1 MKTNWD
7 LTVFYK
13 DFDDPEFKDDLARLP
28 KEIDAFT
35 AAIAAPA
42 EDEVKKLVSL
52 IHQEEALSNLF
63 ERLSLMIELTLSVDA
78 NNKAANAAMAPL
90 MRAVMGSSL
99 ASNAFSRY
107 LASLENLD
115 AIIDA
120 DDELKARA
128 FALREAAEDAKHQ
141 LPEALE
147 KPVLKM
153 QLSGG
158 EAFSQLRDKLDATL
172 LVDYDGKQIPL
183 SAVRALAYDGDADTR
198 RRAYEAELASY
209 KKIELPMSFCLNNLK
224 AEGETIAALKG
235 YKGVLDMALAHSR
248 MDEKTLEAMWTAI
261 REALPELREYFKAK
275 GRLLGHE
282 NGLPFYDLFAPVGQ
296 STRTYTVEEA
306 RALLL
311 DLFGKFCPEM
321 GEMMRTAFD
330 EGWIDMYP
338 REGKSGGA
346 FCSGYYAK
354 NISRV
359 MTNFAGSASDV
370 STLAHELGHAFN
382 NRMLHH
388 KPIMMT
394 ETPMP
399 LAETASTFNETL
411 LISQLLKTATP
422 EEELTLLDSCLTEQT
437 QTMVDIYSRFL
448 FEQKVVAAQAD
459 HALDVDELKET
470 MLWAQEQSYGDGLD
484 PEYRHPYMWACKSH
498 YYSTGV
504 HFYNFPYAFGGLF
517 ARGLY
522 ARYEKEGE
530 AFVPVYCDL
539 LSRFGSDT
547 IANVTASVGID
558 VTTPDFW
565 REAVESVLVQVR
577 RFVELADQETA
588 AK

>member
-52 IHQEEALSNLF
+52 VHQEEALSNLF

-158 EAFSQLRDKLDATL
+158 EAFSQLREKRDATL

>member
-42 EDEVKKLVSL
+42 EDEVEKLVSL
-52 IHQEEALSNLF
+52 VHQEEALSNLF
-63 ERLSLMIELTLSVDA
+63 ERLNLMIELTLSVDA

-224 AEGETIAALKG
+224 AEGETMAALKG

-330 EGWIDMYP
+330 DGWIDMYP

-522 ARYEKEGE
+522 ARYEKESE

>member
-52 IHQEEALSNLF
+52 VHQEEALSNLF

-577 RFVELADQETA
+577 RFGELADQETA